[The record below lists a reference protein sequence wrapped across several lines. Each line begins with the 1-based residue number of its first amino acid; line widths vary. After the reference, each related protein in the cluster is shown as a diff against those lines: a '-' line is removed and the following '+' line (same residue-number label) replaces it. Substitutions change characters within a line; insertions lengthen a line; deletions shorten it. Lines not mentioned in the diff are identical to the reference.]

1 MALNG
6 NTDIAV
12 VYHTRAAPQARLV
25 VTHPRRSVLTCN
37 LFLPHA
43 VPAYRKIG
51 GATVK
56 GGENGMGKIKVIAAV
71 GAVAVVLA
79 AGGYWLSRPAVIDP
93 AEVAEAEAAIA
104 LTEFPETVLWGD
116 THLHTDNSID
126 AFGFGVRLGP
136 EDALKFARGDEV
148 TSTTGIK
155 AKLARPLDFLVI
167 ADHSDGLGVMRRIY
181 DAPRIAIRDE
191 TLRRWYDMMHESP
204 QQSARATA
212 ELISAAG
219 AGTLPEAMM
228 DPERREETATDIW
241 NDQLRVLDRY
251 YRPGKFTPLA
261 GFEYTYQ
268 PDGNNLHRVVMFRDG
283 IERTSKVLP
292 YPGLT
297 EEIGGLF
304 DYMDAY
310 EQATG
315 GKVLAIPHNSNLS
328 NGLMFELTDAG
339 GGPMSAEYARRRA
352 SREPVVEATQIKG
365 DSETHPFL
373 SPNDE
378 FADFGKKGWDI
389 GNLTLSRAKADPMY
403 AGEYL
408 REALK
413 RGLSIEQRTGVN
425 PYKFGMIG
433 STDNHTSL
441 ATGDEDNFFGKHT
454 GNEPSAVRANAPQN
468 LGTQVGRFGWNYLA
482 GGYAAVWARANTRA
496 EIFDAMMRR
505 EVYAT
510 TGPRMVVRFFGGF
523 DFTDNAFEGN
533 WVRAGY
539 KNGVPMGGELV
550 DGGKAPRFLVSA
562 LKDPDGAHLDR
573 VQIIKGWTAADGT
586 AREKVYDVVWSDNA
600 RRRPVNGKVPAV
612 GDTVDRAKASY
623 TNSIGAPELRAV
635 WTDPDYRAG
644 ERAFYYVR
652 VLEIPT
658 PRWPLFDALRF
669 DMTLSPEAMDDA
681 VAQER
686 AYSSPI
692 WIGPPAR

>member
-1 MALNG
+1 
-6 NTDIAV
+6 
-12 VYHTRAAPQARLV
+12 
-25 VTHPRRSVLTCN
+25 
-37 LFLPHA
+37 
-43 VPAYRKIG
+43 
-51 GATVK
+51 
-56 GGENGMGKIKVIAAV
+56 MGKIKVIAAV

-433 STDNHTSL
+433 STDSHTSL

-454 GNEPSAVRANAPQN
+454 GNEPSAARANAPQN

-669 DMTLSPEAMDDA
+669 DMTLSPEAVDDA